1 MTGIFHIVLAR
12 KPLEGTIAENCLQW
26 GCGALWIEGCRVG
39 WDTKSLALDQA
50 RRKTPRTNITGG
62 SFHSGGGKNSD
73 YEGETSSPSGRF
85 PANLILGHCEGC
97 LRKGTKKIKG
107 HKGCPDGAKG
117 WGFHGG
123 IGGRQS
129 DGTRD
134 GEAIPGHADAEG
146 KETIEEWQCKKD
158 CAVGIIGE
166 QSGVKTSDKSKK
178 VHEEY
183 GDAFKFGGGLSTP
196 ENQYGDTGTAARFFF
211 NYSEQES
218 DDE

>member
-1 MTGIFHIVLAR
+1 VTGVLHIVLAR

-26 GCGALWIEGCRVG
+26 GCGAINIDGCRVKG
-39 WDTKSLALDQA
+39 TKGTGVWGTSNETINRD
-50 RRKTPRTNITGG
+50 RKFNASPEMGDYRSEAVIENDG
-62 SFHSGGGKNSD
+62 SI
-73 YEGETSSPSGRF
+73 GRF
-85 PANLILGHCEGC
+85 PANLILGHREGC

-107 HKGCPDGAKG
+107 HKGYPDGAKG

-123 IGGRQS
+123 VGGRQS

-134 GEAIPGHADAEG
+134 GEAIPGHADPDG
-146 KETIEEWQCKKD
+146 KETVEVWECEEG

-166 QSGVKTSDKSKK
+166 QSGVKTSGKSKR

-196 ENQYGDTGTAARFFF
+196 ENQYGDTGTASRFFF